1 MTQQYLI
8 GELSVCLEQLQAATA
23 HEAAQDV
30 ARLRHQVEM
39 GPPAGLGAAAL
50 RALTLADGLCWE
62 SLSRGDMAA
71 FARQARVSAA
81 LRQFGVCARLLPE
94 GLDRRR

>member
-8 GELSVCLEQLQAATA
+8 GEFSVCLERLQAATVR
-23 HEAAQDV
+23 EAAQDV

-50 RALTLADGLCWE
+50 RALALADGLCWE
-62 SLSRGDMAA
+62 SLSHGDMAA
-71 FARQARVSAA
+71 FTRQSKVSAE
-81 LRQFGVCARLLPE
+81 LRLFGVCARLLP
-94 GLDRRR
+94 DS

>member
-8 GELSVCLEQLQAATA
+8 GEFSACLEQLQAATA

-39 GPPAGLGAAAL
+39 GPPAGLGVAAL
-50 RALTLADGLCWE
+50 RALALAEGLCWE
-62 SLSRGDMAA
+62 SLSHGDMAA
-71 FARQARVSAA
+71 FTRQSKVSAD
-81 LRQFGVCARLLPE
+81 LRLFGVCARLLPE
-94 GLDRRR
+94 A

>member
-23 HEAAQDV
+23 QGAAQDV

-39 GPPAGLGAAAL
+39 GPPAGLGVAAL
-50 RALTLADGLCWE
+50 RALALADGLCWE
-62 SLSRGDMAA
+62 SLSRGDIAA
-71 FARQARVSAA
+71 FTRQSKVSAE
-81 LRQFGVCARLLPE
+81 LRRLGVCARLLPE
-94 GLDRRR
+94 A